1 MRKQWGRS
9 IQVRYASLAFVFAL
23 GALIGATPV
32 RAQTRQAA
40 AQQAASQLSAAME
53 EIRKGSHAAAISRLQ
68 ALPDRIPELA
78 DYVWFHYGSSQLELK
93 NYAAAIAA
101 FAQVYEFQPPSPF
114 AARAILAAAEAEL
127 QSGRP
132 QNALALLRQYLQK
145 LPQPQVSKSFARAY
159 EAAEDPV
166 SAAAQYQRIYYNYPN
181 TAEAKDAG
189 EALARLRSQ
198 LGERFPPTLAQA
210 VFTRAKGLADG
221 RRYAEAIRELEQSIS
236 TLGGPDQELAR
247 VRIGVV
253 EFQSRQ
259 YQSAYKHLRQ
269 LQLASPDADAE
280 RLHYLVWCARRLD
293 LDNDMTGYLGEL
305 DRKYPTS
312 HWRLEAQLAAAE
324 LFLNRNEQES
334 YEPIFR
340 TCAETFRDK
349 PQASYCDWKVTWANY
364 LKNQG
369 NGESLFKNHL
379 KQYPSSEK
387 VPASLYFLGRHA
399 ESGDPGAAKVYY
411 TEIDLRYPNHYYAM
425 LARERLQDPVLQR
438 AAASATAS
446 EWLRAIPFTENR
458 RTASF
463 VPLPVTK
470 QRIERARLLESANLN
485 DLAEQELRFAARTDG
500 QPQVI
505 TIELARILG
514 KRNATDEALRA
525 VKAYVP
531 GYLSF
536 PWESAPESF
545 WRVAFPLPFREPLER
560 HARQQSL
567 DPFVVAGLIRQES
580 EFNPKAVSVAN
591 AHGLT
596 QVMPSTGKWLS
607 RPNGIS
613 RFHSSMLFQPEINL
627 KLGTYYLSQLLNS
640 LQGKWEQALASY
652 NGGKSRVL
660 RWIEWGNYREPAEFV
675 ETIPL
680 RETRDYV
687 QIVMRNAEVYRK
699 LYANTVAAV
708 SSSMTPSTVHAASS
722 TPAST
727 VPPKNTAVR
736 STAAKSTAAKST
748 ATKNTATKST
758 AAKNTAAKSTATK
771 SSATRTITTKST
783 AVKSTAAKN
792 TVTTNNAA
800 GKKASAQTAPQQAL
814 AGGKP

>member
-1 MRKQWGRS
+1 
-9 IQVRYASLAFVFAL
+9 VFVV
-23 GALIGATPV
+23 GALAGATPA
-32 RAQTRQAA
+32 RAQTRQ
-40 AQQAASQLSAAME
+40 QAVTQLSAAIE
-53 EIRKGSHAAAISRLQ
+53 EIRKGAHTAAIARLQ
-68 ALPDRIPELA
+68 NLPDRVPELA
-78 DYVWFHYGSSQLELK
+78 DYVWFHYGSSQFELK

-114 AARAILAAAEAEL
+114 AARAVLAAAEAEL

-132 QNALALLRQYLQK
+132 QNGLALLRQYSQK
-145 LPQPQVSKSFARAY
+145 LPQPQVNKSFARAY

-166 SAAAQYQRIYYNYPN
+166 SAAAQYQKIYYNYPN
-181 TAEAKDAG
+181 SAEAKDAG

-198 LGERFPPTLAQA
+198 LGERFPPTMAQA

-221 RRYAEAIRELEQSIS
+221 RRYEEAIKELEQSIS
-236 TLGGPDQELAR
+236 MFGGPDQELAR
-247 VRIGVV
+247 VRIGAI

-259 YQSAYKHLRQ
+259 YQSAYRRLRQ
-269 LQLASPDADAE
+269 LQLGSPEADAE

-293 LDNDMTGYLGEL
+293 LDSEMTGHLREL

-364 LKNQG
+364 LRNQS
-369 NGESLFKNHL
+369 NGEALFKSHL
-379 KQYPSSEK
+379 KQYPGSEK
-387 VPASLYFLGRHA
+387 VPAALYFLGRHA
-399 ESGDPGAAKVYY
+399 EDGDPGAAKVYY

-425 LARERLQDPVLQR
+425 LARERLRQPALQQAFAS
-438 AAASATAS
+438 AAAA
-446 EWLRAIPFTENR
+446 EWLRSIPFTENR

-485 DLAEQELRFAARTDG
+485 DLAEQELRFAARSDG

-545 WRVAFPLPFREPLER
+545 WRVAFPLPFRESLER
-560 HARQQSL
+560 HSRQHSL
-567 DPFVVAGLIRQES
+567 DPYVVAGLIRQES
-580 EFNPKAVSVAN
+580 EFNPRAVSVAN

-596 QVMPSTGKWLS
+596 QVMPSTGRWLS
-607 RPNGIS
+607 RTNGIS

-627 KLGTYYLSQLLNS
+627 KLGTYYLGQLLNS

-660 RWIEWGNYREPAEFV
+660 RWMEWGNYREPAEFI

-708 SSSMTPSTVHAASS
+708 SGSMTPSTVHAASNA
-722 TPAST
+722 PASAASSKST
-727 VPPKNTAVR
+727 TAN
-736 STAAKSTAAKST
+736 STTAKSPAAKSPATKST
-748 ATKNTATKST
+748 ATKNPVTKNAAKKNAAKKNAATKHD
-758 AAKNTAAKSTATK
+758 
-771 SSATRTITTKST
+771 ATRKR
-783 AVKSTAAKN
+783 AVTPAAP
-792 TVTTNNAA
+792 
-800 GKKASAQTAPQQAL
+800 SQAL
-814 AGGKP
+814 AAGRKP